1 MLEAIAAS
9 VKDFD
14 IVAIQEVLVSE
25 GGAKALARL
34 VNVLNQKG
42 ASWDYVIS
50 NPTGSENIQE
60 RERYAFI
67 WKSAKVKRKGRAFL
81 AGALGGLISREP
93 FVGTFE
99 SDGKE
104 FTLVNFHAVPKKKQ
118 PETEIKYL
126 DSLCRLFPQ
135 SSLIFLGDFN
145 CPESH
150 SVFNTLKSAGI
161 VPALVG
167 QKTTLR
173 QECIKGDC
181 LASAYDNIFYPARRF
196 SKIRSGIIAF
206 YRNFDGNMLAARK
219 LSDHVPVFL
228 EIK

>member
-1 MLEAIAAS
+1 MLEVVATS
-9 VKDFD
+9 VQDFD
-14 IVAIQEVLVSE
+14 IVAIQEVLVSD

-34 VNVLNQKG
+34 VDLLNRKG
-42 ASWDYVIS
+42 NSWDYIIS
-50 NPTGSENIQE
+50 EPTGSKNIQE

-67 WKSAKVKRKGRAFL
+67 WKRAKVKRKGRAFL

-93 FVGTFE
+93 FVGTF
-99 SDGKE
+99 SADGKT

-126 DSLCRLFPQ
+126 DSLCGLLPQ

-145 CPESH
+145 CPQSH
-150 SVFNTLKSAGI
+150 SVFTTLKSAGI

-173 QECIKGDC
+173 QECIRGDC
-181 LASAYDNIFYPARRF
+181 LASEYDNIFYPARRF
-196 SKIRSGIIAF
+196 TKIRSGIVAF
-206 YRNFDGNMLAARK
+206 YQYYEGNMLAARK